1 MAERRIDVEERR
13 ARLAVRHHLA
23 TAAVDDVAEVAR
35 SVVALHSTDPA
46 SVYLS
51 AWARLRAP
59 RIADVDRAL
68 YEDRTVVRM
77 LGMRRTMFVVPA
89 EDEPVIQAACT
100 DAIAIRERG
109 RLEKVVG
116 EAGVARDAG
125 RWLLSLEAEVAAALG
140 ARGEATGAELSADV
154 PRLRTRIV
162 LAEGKSY
169 AAEVNVTTRVLFLMA
184 SEGRIVRGRPKGSFI
199 SSQYR
204 WRLADL
210 PPGPVPSKEE
220 AQARLVRRWLAVFGP
235 GTAADLKWW
244 TGWTLGEVRRALEEV
259 GAVEVELDDGAAGLV
274 LPDDLDPVAAPKPWI
289 ALLPALDPTVM
300 GWQARDWYIGPHGPS
315 LFDRTGN
322 AGPTVWSDGRVVGG
336 WTQCGDGSIAFRL
349 LEDVPKR
356 PAAAIADEAR
366 RLEEWIGD
374 VRVTARSRLPTQLER
389 ELSS

>member
-89 EDEPVIQAACT
+89 EDAPVIQAACT

-125 RWLLSLEAEVAAALG
+125 RWLRSLEVEVEVALG

-220 AQARLVRRWLAVFGP
+220 AQARLVRRWLAAFGP

-244 TGWTLGEVRRALEEV
+244 TGWTLGEVRRALAEV
-259 GAVEVELDDGAAGLV
+259 GAVEVELDDGAAGFV
-274 LPDDLDPVAAPKPWI
+274 LPDDLDPVGFAEAMGRAP
-289 ALLPALDPTVM
+289 A
-300 GWQARDWYIGPHGPS
+300 GARPHG
-315 LFDRTGN
+315 DGV
-322 AGPTVWSDGRVVGG
+322 AGSRLVPGPARVVAVRPYRERRPHRLVRRPGG
-336 WTQCGDGSIAFRL
+336 RRMDAVRRRL
-349 LEDVPKR
+349 DRV
-356 PAAAIADEAR
+356 PAARGR
-366 RLEEWIGD
+366 RRN
-374 VRVTARSRLPTQLER
+374 VRPRRSRTRLAGWRNGSAT
-389 ELSS
+389 SA